1 MDSDDTESNN
11 KNRPHSGDQSKKK
24 VVKID
29 YPVKWLKNK
38 HSFTIAGSEFI
49 IDERYEYVKQIGVG
63 AYGVVISCYD
73 KKTNHNVAI
82 KKVGNAFEDL
92 IDAKRIVREIKLLRY
107 FKHDNIVSL
116 IDIQKPPGRTGFEDI
131 YIITDLMETD
141 LHRVIYSRQELTD
154 DHIQYFIYQI
164 LRGVLYMHSANII
177 HRDLKPA
184 NILANKNCDL
194 KICDLG
200 LGRAEVF
207 DWEEM
212 ELLDKQNKLVKKTKK
227 KKKSVEKDKKSAISN
242 VIAAVLIFL
251 TPTIITIIVG
261 ISFPNRD
268 YKNCLEVKTREQIN
282 KIYIDKEEELVSLVE
297 ETINLNDYGN
307 AKNYLQNIKDKDKVE
322 EYSKRLGTVLE
333 KIDELNKKPA
343 KTVAL
348 STGLGRDIVAKNELI
363 EACKWVLHDEEVQIL
378 LGTCLPGP
386 YRYPN
391 AEDELPGGAVDIS
404 NGQAMALKTISLHE
418 YQKGVFFGEENVQAA
433 PNSRYAFMII
443 YKTVFLHNTVWRV
456 INNELTFGKFKQI
469 YYTAGSCSQNYRN
482 SQRVSKYDSGI
493 FKAEIDDTVEQTR
506 YLVLANEDGETTDA
520 TYHSFTGIEQQIEAE
535 GAKGT
540 SFVDILEKVISL

>member
-1 MDSDDTESNN
+1 MDSDDTETNN
-11 KNRPHSGDQSKKK
+11 KNRQKSGDQSKKEI
-24 VVKID
+24 KID

-38 HSFTIAGSEFI
+38 HSFTVAGSEFI
-49 IDERYEYVKQIGVG
+49 IDERYEYIKQIGVG

-73 KKTNHNVAI
+73 KKTNRNVAI

-207 DWEEM
+207 DWAEM

-227 KKKSVEKDKKSAISN
+227 KKKSEDKDKKN
-242 VIAAVLIFL
+242 
-251 TPTIITIIVG
+251 
-261 ISFPNRD
+261 
-268 YKNCLEVKTREQIN
+268 
-282 KIYIDKEEELVSLVE
+282 
-297 ETINLNDYGN
+297 
-307 AKNYLQNIKDKDKVE
+307 KDKDKKDKDKKDKNKDNDE
-322 EYSKRLGTVLE
+322 EEEEEEPELTEYVITRWYRAPEVILCPSHYSK
-333 KIDELNKKPA
+333 
-343 KTVAL
+343 
-348 STGLGRDIVAKNELI
+348 
-363 EACKWVLHDEEVQIL
+363 
-378 LGTCLPGP
+378 
-386 YRYPN
+386 
-391 AEDELPGGAVDIS
+391 AVDIWS
-404 NGQAMALKTISLHE
+404 VGCIFAELLGRQPLFPGDHYLDQIQKIVAVTGTPKMEDLDFIKKKEAKEFFLKLVKRTKLTWSSLFPNANPIALDLLEKMLTFNPKKRYTVDQCLSHPYFEGLHDPE
-418 YQKGVFFGEENVQAA
+418 QEPITTSPFDWTFDAV
-433 PNSRYAFMII
+433 
-443 YKTVFLHNTVWRV
+443 
-456 INNELTFGKFKQI
+456 ELTKENLQSMI
-469 YYTAGSCSQNYRN
+469 YDESLYFHDEDEN
-482 SQRVSKYDSGI
+482 
-493 FKAEIDDTVEQTR
+493 DD
-506 YLVLANEDGETTDA
+506 D
-520 TYHSFTGIEQQIEAE
+520 
-535 GAKGT
+535 
-540 SFVDILEKVISL
+540 

>member
-1 MDSDDTESNN
+1 MDSDDTETNN

-24 VVKID
+24 PVKID

-38 HSFTIAGSEFI
+38 HSFTVAGSEFI
-49 IDERYEYVKQIGVG
+49 VDERYEYVKQIGVG

-212 ELLDKQNKLVKKTKK
+212 ELLDKQNKLVKKTKNR
-227 KKKSVEKDKKSAISN
+227 KKSADKDKK
-242 VIAAVLIFL
+242 
-251 TPTIITIIVG
+251 
-261 ISFPNRD
+261 
-268 YKNCLEVKTREQIN
+268 N
-282 KIYIDKEEELVSLVE
+282 KE
-297 ETINLNDYGN
+297 
-307 AKNYLQNIKDKDKVE
+307 
-322 EYSKRLGTVLE
+322 
-333 KIDELNKKPA
+333 
-343 KTVAL
+343 
-348 STGLGRDIVAKNELI
+348 
-363 EACKWVLHDEEVQIL
+363 
-378 LGTCLPGP
+378 
-386 YRYPN
+386 
-391 AEDELPGGAVDIS
+391 
-404 NGQAMALKTISLHE
+404 
-418 YQKGVFFGEENVQAA
+418 
-433 PNSRYAFMII
+433 
-443 YKTVFLHNTVWRV
+443 
-456 INNELTFGKFKQI
+456 
-469 YYTAGSCSQNYRN
+469 
-482 SQRVSKYDSGI
+482 
-493 FKAEIDDTVEQTR
+493 
-506 YLVLANEDGETTDA
+506 
-520 TYHSFTGIEQQIEAE
+520 
-535 GAKGT
+535 
-540 SFVDILEKVISL
+540 